1 MQYFFGGKMD
11 NILERLKTINV
22 IGLIFLVAAIILVYG
37 SKLITKVIIKD
48 ELKRKSFETIVK
60 LIGFACT
67 ILAMLLITKTI

>member
-1 MQYFFGGKMD
+1 MD